1 MSSSAWYV
9 EARRI
14 VILKVGRDERA
25 GGCACVRVQEDES

>member
-1 MSSSAWYV
+1 MSSTAWCA

-14 VILKVGRDERA
+14 VIPKVGKDEWA

>member
-1 MSSSAWYV
+1 MSSTAWCA

-14 VILKVGRDERA
+14 VILGKDEWA